1 MYQFLQKLQYWMMGR
16 NGTDQL
22 AVAALIV
29 GLIISLLSQ
38 LFFWPLIFVSYLL
51 YIWTLFR
58 VFSRNLTARQKENQA
73 FLKVWR
79 PIAQWFSFQ
88 RTKFRERKQYKY
100 FKCPHCGLKLRAP
113 KGRGKIQVTC
123 QRCHEQFIKHV

>member
-1 MYQFLQKLQYWMMGR
+1 MMGR

-22 AVAALIV
+22 TVAALIV
-29 GLIISLLSQ
+29 GLIVSLFAQ
-38 LFFWPLIFVSYLL
+38 LLFWPLIFVSYLL
-51 YIWTLFR
+51 YIWALFR
-58 VFSRNLTARQKENQA
+58 VFSRNLAARQKENQA

-79 PIAQWFSFQ
+79 LIVQWFSFQ

-113 KGRGKIQVTC
+113 RGRGKIQVTC
-123 QRCHEQFIKHV
+123 QRCHAQFVKRV

>member
-22 AVAALIV
+22 TVAALIV
-29 GLIISLLSQ
+29 GLIVSLFAQ
-38 LFFWPLIFVSYLL
+38 LLFWPLIFVSYLL
-51 YIWTLFR
+51 YIWALFR
-58 VFSRNLTARQKENQA
+58 VFSRNLAARQKENQA

-79 PIAQWFSFQ
+79 PIVQWFSFQ

-113 KGRGKIQVTC
+113 RGRGKIQVTC
-123 QRCHEQFIKHV
+123 QRCHAQFVKRV